1 MDGASL
7 HILELRANRAET
19 IFLYMVNLDDLFL
32 RKKIECDARSGTL
45 VARTSYSYIQ
55 STRQK
60 TRHMAAGSGREGNG
74 EKEKKEGSKPH
85 TAKQDAKAEAAA
97 SRATM

>member
-1 MDGASL
+1 MIFSL
-7 HILELRANRAET
+7 G
-19 IFLYMVNLDDLFL
+19 
-32 RKKIECDARSGTL
+32 KKIECDARSGIL

-55 STRQK
+55 GTRQK

-97 SRATM
+97 SRATMWLLFCFRVCLDPTP

>member
-32 RKKIECDARSGTL
+32 RKKFECDARSGTL
-45 VARTSYSYIQ
+45 VARTSYY
-55 STRQK
+55 TEH
-60 TRHMAAGSGREGNG
+60 TTENAYMAAGSGREGNG